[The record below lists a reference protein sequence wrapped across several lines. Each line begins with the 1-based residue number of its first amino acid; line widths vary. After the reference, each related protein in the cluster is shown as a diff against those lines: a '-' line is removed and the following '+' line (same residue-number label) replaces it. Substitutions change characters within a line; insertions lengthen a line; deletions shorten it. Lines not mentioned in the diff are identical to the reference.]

1 MTGTT
6 LGHYEIGDKLGQGG
20 MGAVYRARDR
30 RLGRD
35 VAIKVLPTEF
45 ASAPDRLARFE
56 REAQVLASLNHPN
69 VATLYGFEDLGG
81 LPFLVMELV
90 SGQTLRDRIAR
101 AALPL
106 TDALTIAKQV
116 AEGLEAA
123 HGTGIVHRDLKPA
136 NVMITPDGRVK
147 LLDFGLAKAFDL
159 TREAAES
166 PTVTMSGTGAGVVL
180 GTVSYMSPEQARGAD
195 VDKRT
200 DIWAFGCCLF
210 ETLTG
215 RRAFGGNTA
224 TDTIA
229 KIIEVEP
236 DCRRLDARVPAR
248 VRDLLARCLT
258 KEPRNRLHD
267 IADARIEIERAL
279 VEPVALPRV
288 PRPDWRVATLSA
300 ALAAGAIGVAVWAL
314 TRPSAAPPVAA
325 IRSVIPLRM
334 SEMPGTTSATL
345 DINFNGIGASVAIS
359 PDGQTIAYLM
369 RTGSTSRLYVRRL
382 EQLEATPVEGSDGAP
397 RRSSPPVA
405 SPSDSCATQPCSARP

>member
-6 LGHYEIGDKLGQGG
+6 LGHYEIGGKLGEGG

-106 TDALTIAKQV
+106 TEALTIAKQV
-116 AEGLEAA
+116 ADGLEAA
-123 HGTGIVHRDLKPA
+123 HDKGIVHRDLKPA

-210 ETLTG
+210 EMLTG
-215 RRAFGGNTA
+215 RRSFGGETPP
-224 TDTIA
+224 DTMA

-236 DCRRLDARVPAR
+236 DWRRLDASVPAR

-258 KEPRNRLHD
+258 KEPRNRRPRHRRR
-267 IADARIEIERAL
+267 ADRNRAGAVRAGRTSPRHATELAHADSGRRAGGRGGWRGGLGAHAL
-279 VEPVALPRV
+279 VGGSTGVGDPIRGAIAREWNARDNPSRAGYQFQCHRRV
-288 PRPDWRVATLSA
+288 GGDLTGRPDDRIPDAD
-300 ALAAGAIGVAVWAL
+300 
-314 TRPSAAPPVAA
+314 RRH
-325 IRSVIPLRM
+325 RSFV
-334 SEMPGTTSATL
+334 
-345 DINFNGIGASVAIS
+345 
-359 PDGQTIAYLM
+359 
-369 RTGSTSRLYVRRL
+369 STSIGPARGNRRRGIRRRH
-382 EQLEATPVEGSDGAP
+382 AY
-397 RRSSPPVA
+397 RSSPP
-405 SPSDSCATQPCSARP
+405 TGAR